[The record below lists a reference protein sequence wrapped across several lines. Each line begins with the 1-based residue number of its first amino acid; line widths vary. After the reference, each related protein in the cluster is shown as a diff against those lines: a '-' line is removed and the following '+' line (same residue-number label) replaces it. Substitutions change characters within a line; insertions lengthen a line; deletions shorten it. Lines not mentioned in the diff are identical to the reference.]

1 MSDVAGDETANVLT
15 TVNATL
21 APYAPSYPFEHKSP
35 PTFSPSIA
43 QIIDANQILEEFSI
57 IQENCT
63 EWASNDSYSAIN
75 RVDKEETANDEPCI
89 STSSFVGC
97 HDIESEI
104 SHEDTFVKGSLSFS
118 YDLYTKRNSDLA
130 SATSTVESNML
141 NYVASMVQFSCDG
154 SKIPVSDNTD
164 HNNNRSLL
172 HSFVASHL
180 RGSIEQANKMQIMDK
195 EKKIIGLSS
204 TPDDRV
210 DPLYSEC
217 TTAAPFQFDHFE
229 EYHCFP
235 MTGEMTYYIGDPF
248 AVQLVET
255 MILTGIREWGASDTI
270 AFEEES
276 SVLGVVVVNDRAR
289 DYAVFSG
296 TTNADLS
303 DIQDNARSM
312 NNVAIGMIFTIMFVF
327 VGTMIGIISQR
338 RRVKDTIENNDES
351 IVPVQE
357 DDERVLESDLADD
370 DSGFGEM

>member
-1 MSDVAGDETANVLT
+1 
-15 TVNATL
+15 
-21 APYAPSYPFEHKSP
+21 
-35 PTFSPSIA
+35 
-43 QIIDANQILEEFSI
+43 
-57 IQENCT
+57 
-63 EWASNDSYSAIN
+63 
-75 RVDKEETANDEPCI
+75 
-89 STSSFVGC
+89 
-97 HDIESEI
+97 
-104 SHEDTFVKGSLSFS
+104 
-118 YDLYTKRNSDLA
+118 
-130 SATSTVESNML
+130 
-141 NYVASMVQFSCDG
+141 
-154 SKIPVSDNTD
+154 
-164 HNNNRSLL
+164 
-172 HSFVASHL
+172 
-180 RGSIEQANKMQIMDK
+180 
-195 EKKIIGLSS
+195 
-204 TPDDRV
+204 
-210 DPLYSEC
+210 
-217 TTAAPFQFDHFE
+217 
-229 EYHCFP
+229 

-312 NNVAIGMIFTIMFVF
+312 NNVAIGMISTIMFAF